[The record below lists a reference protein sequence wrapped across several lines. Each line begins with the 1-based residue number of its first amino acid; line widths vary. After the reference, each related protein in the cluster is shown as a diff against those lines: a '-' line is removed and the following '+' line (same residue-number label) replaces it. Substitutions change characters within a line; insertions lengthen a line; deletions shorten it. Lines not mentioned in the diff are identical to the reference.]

1 MEGIEGWHCGL
12 HTGRRTVGEEGRR
25 CGLQGRCEGGGARR
39 AVPWWVRGSEEGGAE
54 GTRRFNHG
62 RQRGGMA
69 ENQAEGPIGLRVRRD
84 G

>member
-1 MEGIEGWHCGL
+1 MEGIEGRRCGL
-12 HTGRRTVGEEGRR
+12 HTGRRAVGEEGRR

-39 AVPWWVRGSEEGGAE
+39 AAPRWVRGSEEGGAE
-54 GTRRFNHG
+54 GTRCCNHG

-69 ENQAEGPIGLRVRRD
+69 ENQAEGPIGLQVRRD